1 MLLKYIVAYKMDMPT
16 IIKNLIYHFEWR
28 QTCIPRPMLTN
39 KTVGVMNKGL
49 LYIHG
54 RAMDNTPILVMDF
67 IKLEEMIDKNEIDP
81 ESYCNLFAFMATY
94 MQ

>member
-1 MLLKYIVAYKMDMPT
+1 MVSGRDPLWQDYMLLKYIVAYKMDMPT
-16 IIKNLIYHFEWR
+16 ITKNLIYHLEWR
-28 QTCIPRPMLTN
+28 QTCVPRPMLTN

-67 IKLEEMIDKNEIDP
+67 IKLEEMID
-81 ESYCNLFAFMATY
+81 
-94 MQ
+94 